1 MDFGKHLGKLGK
13 IFKLSNGELMTVLPP
28 DENHFL
34 NQLKEKGLKATLM
47 LDSTTNFD
55 EVKSY
60 TKSTP
65 VSQVNKKTYLNK
77 TFKTFSL
84 MILQLIYIQ
93 VF

>member
-1 MDFGKHLGKLGK
+1 MDFGKHFGKLGK
-13 IFKLSNGELMTVLPP
+13 IFKLSDGKLMTVLPEN
-28 DENHFL
+28 ENHFL

-65 VSQVNKKTYLNK
+65 VSQEKE
-77 TFKTFSL
+77 
-84 MILQLIYIQ
+84 
-93 VF
+93 